1 VREKK
6 AKISFLFLTITA
18 VVIIGLGFL
27 KVYTHYYS
35 IYRLDPLDYIIA
47 IGAIVGGLL
56 VLMSKKSIVIS
67 LVCIFFLTFEVNKA
81 IIDFRDLSDVLL
93 CVIAI
98 FCLTIPII
106 KYYYSEKS

>member
-18 VVIIGLGFL
+18 VVAVCLGLL
-27 KVYTHYYS
+27 KVYTHYNS
-35 IYRLDPLDYIIA
+35 IWRLDPLDYIIA
-47 IGAIVGGLL
+47 IGAIVGGFL
-56 VLMSKKSIVIS
+56 VLMSKNSTVIS

-81 IIDFRDLSDVLL
+81 ILDFSDLGDVLL
-93 CVIAI
+93 CAIAI

-106 KYYYSEKS
+106 KYYYSENS

>member
-6 AKISFLFLTITA
+6 PKISFLFLTITA
-18 VVIIGLGFL
+18 IVIILLGFL
-27 KVYTHYYS
+27 KIYTHYNS
-35 IYRLDPLDYIIA
+35 IYRSDPLDYIIA

-56 VLMSKKSIVIS
+56 VLMSKKSTVIS
-67 LVCIFFLTFEVNKA
+67 LVCIFFIFFEVNKA
-81 IIDFRDLSDVLL
+81 IIDFRDLGDVVL

-106 KYYYSEKS
+106 KYYFSVE